1 MRVRLMTCCD
11 VAQNEQL
18 FGSWSEMFRGSGA
31 PLDGHVGVY
40 SFDGR
45 DVITDPSW

>member
-1 MRVRLMTCCD
+1 
-11 VAQNEQL
+11 
-18 FGSWSEMFRGSGA
+18 MFSGA
-31 PLDGHVGVY
+31 GAQFSSRAGIY